1 MKSSSPKII
10 IIGGVAAG
18 PAAAAKAKRINPRAE
33 VVLFEQGEHISYG
46 SCAMPYF
53 IGDVIPEAEKLIHF
67 TPASFEKEK
76 GCPVRIFHRAEAIW
90 PHRRRVVMRNLQT
103 DQIAEYTYDA
113 LILATGARARVPDP
127 AWFRY
132 DNVFAVRSL
141 SDSMRIKNYLAS
153 RRPSTAVI
161 IGGGFIGMEM
171 AEALRRHA
179 MHVTVLHKSEWPMDS
194 LELSGRRVVADELKR
209 QGVKF
214 EGNITSP
221 EVVAEGQTVR
231 AVISGNARFDADVVI
246 IATGF
251 EPNTDLA
258 REAKIRCG
266 ASGGI
271 IVDHHLKT
279 NADRIWAAGA
289 CTEFKNALINKPMYL
304 PLANIANKM
313 GWIAGENA
321 AGGFAE
327 FPPVVRNTAVKIFD
341 LEVASVGLDAAS
353 ASAHG
358 LSVIEETIMA
368 HSRVRAY
375 PGAKPV
381 MITLLADKHSKRLI
395 GANLIAEEGA
405 ALRANVLALAIQQK
419 MTLRQIADMQM
430 MYTPP
435 FAPVWDPILVA
446 ANKMMKGL

>member
-67 TPASFEKEK
+67 TPVSFEKEK
-76 GCPVRIFHRAEAIW
+76 GCAVRIFHRAEAIW

-103 DQIAEYTYDA
+103 DQIAEYTYDE

-209 QGVKF
+209 QGV
-214 EGNITSP
+214 
-221 EVVAEGQTVR
+221 
-231 AVISGNARFDADVVI
+231 
-246 IATGF
+246 
-251 EPNTDLA
+251 
-258 REAKIRCG
+258 
-266 ASGGI
+266 
-271 IVDHHLKT
+271 
-279 NADRIWAAGA
+279 
-289 CTEFKNALINKPMYL
+289 
-304 PLANIANKM
+304 
-313 GWIAGENA
+313 
-321 AGGFAE
+321 
-327 FPPVVRNTAVKIFD
+327 
-341 LEVASVGLDAAS
+341 
-353 ASAHG
+353 
-358 LSVIEETIMA
+358 
-368 HSRVRAY
+368 
-375 PGAKPV
+375 
-381 MITLLADKHSKRLI
+381 
-395 GANLIAEEGA
+395 
-405 ALRANVLALAIQQK
+405 
-419 MTLRQIADMQM
+419 
-430 MYTPP
+430 
-435 FAPVWDPILVA
+435 
-446 ANKMMKGL
+446 